1 MGLLDLRDLAQ
12 PHRPLLAPTEDLY
25 EDVRRTWIGRMV
37 NEHAS
42 ARVFEGLAAQI
53 RMAGLAESLAAECE
67 GFAAEERHHGV
78 LCGAVVEAAHGEARA
93 EELEGEP
100 VPMHDDASAL
110 EGLLRNVISVC
121 CLSETAAVALIG
133 AERLRMQPGP
143 LRDLL
148 ESIWADEVGHSRFGW
163 RLLAELAPTL
173 DAGTKSRLSAYL
185 ALAFA
190 HLEEHEL
197 SHLPAGYHP
206 PPEGAEL
213 GLCSGSEARVL
224 FQQAVET
231 VMIPGLEALG
241 FEAGR
246 AHRLRHRA
254 VDPNPRRSQP

>member
-1 MGLLDLRDLAQ
+1 MALLDLREHAR
-12 PHRPLLAPTEDLY
+12 PHRPALAPMDELY

-42 ARVFEGLAAQI
+42 ARVFDGLAKQI
-53 RMAGLAESLAAECE
+53 RAAGLDEALAVECE

-78 LCGAVVEAAHGEARA
+78 LCGAVVEAAHGEACA

-100 VPMHDDASAL
+100 VPMHEDASPL

-133 AERLRMQPGP
+133 AERLRMDPGP

-163 RLLAELAPTL
+163 RLLADVAPRL
-173 DAGTKSRLSAYL
+173 DDATRSRLSAYL

-190 HLEEHEL
+190 HLEDHEL
-197 SHLPAGYHP
+197 SHLPTGYQP
-206 PPEGAEL
+206 PPEGAQL

-224 FQQAVET
+224 FFQAVET

-241 FEAGR
+241 FEASR
-246 AHRLRHRA
+246 AYRLRRRA
-254 VDPNPRRSQP
+254 VDPNPRRS